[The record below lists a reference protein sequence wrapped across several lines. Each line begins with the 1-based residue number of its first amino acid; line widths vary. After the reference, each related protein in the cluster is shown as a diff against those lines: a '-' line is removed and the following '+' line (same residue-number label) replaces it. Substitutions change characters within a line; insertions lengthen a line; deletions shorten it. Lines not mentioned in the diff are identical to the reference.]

1 MCIYMTMFMKIQKYK
16 KWPLLMLFIAIS
28 SFFKLKALNCCS
40 VSFRAHPGTMAALT
54 PKMLR
59 PYRSCG
65 LQNAHT
71 WKHMD
76 GLQWLTCVQ
85 KKISSIQIYSNGFQ
99 WIQMVLLKIQTDV
112 YPCAF

>member
-40 VSFRAHPGTMAALT
+40 VSFRAHAGTMAALT
-54 PKMLR
+54 TKMLR
-59 PYRSCG
+59 PYHSCG

-71 WKHMD
+71 WKHLDELHVFKKRFHRFKYIQMD
-76 GLQWLTCVQ
+76 
-85 KKISSIQIYSNGFQ
+85 SNGFK
-99 WIQMVLLKIQTDV
+99 W
-112 YPCAF
+112 YF